1 MLPRPIAGSP
11 IAMSELPSVVSETF
25 RAAMR
30 NLAGAVS
37 VVATQC
43 DGKRTGCTVSSLVSL
58 SVSPPT
64 LIVLLGRD
72 SSTARLVEK
81 SGRFGV
87 SLLGE
92 SARDVAIQLSG
103 FGAAKGEQRFGH
115 GRWTTL
121 TPGGSPVAEGA
132 LVAFECEV
140 EEMIPRHT
148 HMIVVGRVVA
158 IADTREHE
166 RPLLYWQRDYRQ
178 LA

>member
-1 MLPRPIAGSP
+1 MLQQRTAETPIVIP
-11 IAMSELPSVVSETF
+11 ELPPLSDTF

-37 VVATQC
+37 IVATQH
-43 DGKRTGCTVSSLVSL
+43 DGERTGCTVSSVVSL
-58 SVSPPT
+58 SVTPPT

-72 SSTARLVEK
+72 SSTARMIGH

-92 SARDVAIQLSG
+92 AGRDVAVGLSG
-103 FGAAKGEQRFGH
+103 FGAAKGEDRFRH
-115 GRWTTL
+115 GSWTTL
-121 TPGGSPVAEGA
+121 VPDGSPVADGA

-158 IADTREHE
+158 VADRSEE
-166 RPLLYWQRDYRQ
+166 DRPLLYWQRDYRH

>member
-1 MLPRPIAGSP
+1 MLPSSIAERP
-11 IAMSELPSVVSETF
+11 IAMSDPPTALSETF

-37 VVATQC
+37 VVTTQIG
-43 DGKRTGCTVSSLVSL
+43 DERTGCTVSSVVSL
-58 SVSPPT
+58 SMTPPT

-72 SSTARLVEK
+72 SSTARLVAR

-92 SARDVAIQLSG
+92 NARDVAVGLSG
-103 FGAAKGEQRFGH
+103 FGATKGEERFRH

-121 TPGGSPVAEGA
+121 VPDGSPVAEGA
-132 LVAFECEV
+132 LVAFDCEV
-140 EEMIPRHT
+140 EEMIARHT
-148 HMIVVGRVVA
+148 HVIVVGRVVA
-158 IADTREHE
+158 IADAREEE

>member
-1 MLPRPIAGSP
+1 MLPQLATGNP
-11 IAMSELPSVVSETF
+11 IAMPEQPLVLSDAF

-37 VVATQC
+37 VVATQH
-43 DGKRTGCTVSSLVSL
+43 GGERTGCTVSSVVSL
-58 SVSPPT
+58 SVTPPT

-72 SSTARLVEK
+72 SSTARLVAR
-81 SGRFGV
+81 SRRFGV

-92 SARDVAIQLSG
+92 SAREVAVGLSG
-103 FGAAKGEQRFGH
+103 GPTKGEERFRH

-121 TPGGSPVAEGA
+121 VLDGSPVAEGA

-140 EEMIPRHT
+140 EEMIARHT
-148 HMIVVGRVVA
+148 HMIVVGRVLA
-158 IADTREHE
+158 IADKLEDE